1 MQYCRE
7 STRPAQVLLR
17 SVRLSLANRQYSF
30 CGHGQPVEWFTDC
43 IAYGVTNGGC
53 GPRRSDE
60 SVTGPF
66 ADVKGITNV
75 AGAWRRR
82 SGAPG
87 SDHLSHRGGPPGRAQ
102 GVRLKRLL
110 LAPCRHCRLVNPMI
124 TLIQQAKYPDSPCM
138 RACRRESVRFRMP
151 QGWSASLISF
161 FSSIA
166 SWWNKENRVLIL
178 PILLNPS
185 KYRPDPYDTES
196 ISPRAT
202 HVENM
207 NDRFGWRT
215 FTFR

>member
-17 SVRLSLANRQYSF
+17 SVRHRLAIRNRQYSF

-75 AGAWRRR
+75 AGAWMRR

-110 LAPCRHCRLVNPMI
+110 LAPYRHCRPAIPMNS
-124 TLIQQAKYPDSPCM
+124 LILQAWYPVSPCM
-138 RACRRESVRFRMP
+138 RAWQPGQMSARNWNVCAVISAARRFRK
-151 QGWSASLISF
+151 GAC
-161 FSSIA
+161 
-166 SWWNKENRVLIL
+166 R
-178 PILLNPS
+178 
-185 KYRPDPYDTES
+185 
-196 ISPRAT
+196 
-202 HVENM
+202 
-207 NDRFGWRT
+207 
-215 FTFR
+215 